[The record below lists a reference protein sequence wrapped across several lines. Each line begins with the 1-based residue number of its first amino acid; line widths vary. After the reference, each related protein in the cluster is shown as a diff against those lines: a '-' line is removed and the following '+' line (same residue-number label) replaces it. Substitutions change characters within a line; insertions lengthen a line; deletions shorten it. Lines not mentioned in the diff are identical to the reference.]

1 LEPVNINPV
10 SSLFPSILPPAS
22 TTTNN
27 IGNSNPLS
35 STAQQADASG
45 ISPAASFMN
54 ELQQL
59 QQQNPDQFNQLV
71 TQISS
76 RLQQEAQQASASGD
90 TTKATQLNKLADQF
104 QSAAN
109 GGQIPT
115 LQQLQ
120 QSGLTGHHHHG
131 GHHRSG
137 QASATNAFQA
147 QSSDTDSQNLLAALT
162 GSTSSTQAS

>member
-1 LEPVNINPV
+1 
-10 SSLFPSILPPAS
+10 
-22 TTTNN
+22 
-27 IGNSNPLS
+27 
-35 STAQQADASG
+35 
-45 ISPAASFMN
+45 MN

-71 TQISS
+71 TEISS

-90 TTKATQLNKLADQF
+90 TTKAAQLNKLAGEF

-120 QSGLTGHHHHG
+120 QSGLSGHHHHG
-131 GHHRSG
+131 GHHHSG
-137 QASATNAFQA
+137 QASATSAFQA
-147 QSSDTDSQNLLAALT
+147 QSSDTDSQNLLATLT
-162 GSTSSTQAS
+162 GSPSSTQAS